1 MGNDLDLSQYN
12 VRTDLAVEAA
22 ADKQINGVNN
32 SVEDIRGVKVTKT
45 SVDQNGENEIS
56 KKQGEY
62 ITLEFQGLRDL
73 DEEEE
78 EVVREVFTEQ
88 LKEMMNKLGLNEK
101 QTCLVVGL
109 GNWSVT
115 PDSVGPEVVK
125 DIIVTRHLFELQPES
140 VSEGYR
146 PVCAISPG
154 VMGTT
159 GLETSDV
166 IKGVQEKCEP
176 DFIIVVDAL
185 AARSIERVNT
195 TIQITDTGIHPGSG
209 VGNKRKDLSKETL
222 GIPVIAV
229 GVPTVIDAVTVT
241 SDTIDFMLKHLG
253 KFQNE
258 KDAPSTALKIQG
270 LNFGDNTRLTNGDL
284 PDEKSRETFMGLIG
298 NLDEEEKRQLIHD
311 VLSPLGHNLMVTPK
325 EVDVFVSDVS
335 KMVAIGINSA
345 LHDLGN

>member
-1 MGNDLDLSQYN
+1 MSKDIDLSQYSI
-12 VRTDLAVEAA
+12 RTDLAVEAA
-22 ADKQINGVNN
+22 TDKKISGVT
-32 SVEDIRGVKVTKT
+32 SDVENIRGVKVTTTK
-45 SVDQNGENEIS
+45 VDQDGANEIS

-88 LKEMMNKLGLNEK
+88 LKKMMDSLGIQENHS
-101 QTCLVVGL
+101 CLVVGL

-115 PDSVGPEVVK
+115 PDAVGPEVIK

-166 IKGVQEKCEP
+166 IKGVQEKAEP

-185 AARSIERVNT
+185 ASRSIERVNT

-209 VGNKRKDLSKETL
+209 VGNKRKDLSQETL
-222 GIPVIAV
+222 GIPVIAI

-253 KFQNE
+253 KSLNNRN
-258 KDAPSTALKIQG
+258 APSNALKLPG
-270 LNFGDNTRLTNGDL
+270 VSFGDNHSLNEEDL
-284 PDEKSRETFMGLIG
+284 PDEKSRETFLGLIG
-298 NLDEEEKRQLIHD
+298 NLDEDEKRELIHD

-325 EVDVFVSDVS
+325 EVDVFVGDVS